1 MCKAVCLCR
10 RKGIMSLTLG
20 LPLSFSG
27 KQKFALGLD
36 IGSHAV
42 KVCEMGQ
49 SDRGFNLQSL
59 GSALLPP
66 DSVEDGVLQEPDA
79 VAEVVSSLVKHLN
92 IKGKKTAISISGY
105 SVIVKKINLAVM
117 SNEELESH
125 IQAEAEQYI
134 PFDIDEVYLD
144 YQDLKTNVGEDDR
157 TNVMLVA
164 AKKEVVD
171 GYLDMLQ
178 TAGLKPVVVDVDA
191 FALENAYE
199 ANFGLDANVALV
211 DIGASKMNINIISK
225 GASILARDVVMG
237 SRALS
242 EQIQNR
248 FDISF
253 EEAEGLKL
261 GRIEAGDRQAD
272 LEEMVGSTCAQ
283 WVSEVKRALDFYYS
297 NYPEDAIS
305 SLVLSGGGAK
315 LKGLAQYFSEETGVQ
330 STVFNPF
337 AKLQFD
343 RNLIDPAYL
352 RFVAPEMAMVTGLA
366 TRTVAW

>member
-1 MCKAVCLCR
+1 
-10 RKGIMSLTLG
+10 MSLTFR

-27 KQKFALGLD
+27 KQKLALGLD

-42 KVCEMGQ
+42 KICELAQ
-49 SDRGFNLQSL
+49 SDRGFGLLSL
-59 GSALLPP
+59 GSATLP
-66 DSVEDGVLQEPDA
+66 SNAVEDGVLLEPDA
-79 VAEVVSSLVKHLN
+79 VAGVVAGLVKHL
-92 IKGKKTAISISGY
+92 KLKSRKVAISISGY

-117 SNEELESH
+117 SDAELESH

-144 YQDLKTNVGEDDR
+144 YQDLKTNVGDDDR

-171 GYLDMLQ
+171 GYLGMLR

-225 GASILARDVVMG
+225 GTSILARDVVMG

-242 EQIQNR
+242 EQIQGR
-248 FDISF
+248 FDVSF
-253 EEAEGLKL
+253 DEAEGLKL
-261 GRIEAGDRQAD
+261 GKIKAGDRQGD
-272 LEEMVGSTCAQ
+272 LEEIIVNTCSQ
-283 WVSEVKRALDFYYS
+283 WVAEVKRALDFYYS
-297 NYPEDAIS
+297 NYPEDAIG

-315 LKGLAQYFSEETGVQ
+315 LRGLGQFFSEETGVPV
-330 STVFNPF
+330 SMFNPF
-337 AKLQFD
+337 ASLRYD

-352 RFVAPEMAMVTGLA
+352 KFIAPEMVLATGLA